1 MKTKVNFIIILLC
14 VGISTSYSQ
23 NNDEINLLKKILFH
37 LKNNNIENVE
47 EQSQRITSPFMQSF
61 VDCELQFVTFQKIQ
75 STTFDQFRSISPTDQ
90 NQQILF
96 HIAYGDY
103 LSGTEKFSDASI
115 IKQYETAFH
124 MAKAH
129 DKEILAAEAIRRI
142 CNYFFKTQKNISSLE
157 EALTRYKH
165 YLYDPYEQYK
175 YNYYSLGLKMQQN
188 YATGKS
194 APSTKF
200 STLIHLAK
208 RTANPI
214 LTGEALQLTGSYY
227 MIFHQNKD
235 STTHY
240 YTLASNSY
248 AHCSNLSCNIKSYG
262 LEINRAI
269 LLFENKE
276 YKQTIAKLD
285 SLRAKKLPY
294 QNLQERLSVFQY
306 LKSAHLQLHNYKQA
320 YQAQEIEKR
329 IQDSLD
335 LTKHKIAINDIQ
347 TFYKTKEKEH
357 ENLQLKKDKKN
368 LLLLSGILLSLGLCI
383 IFLLYKNM
391 LRKQKIAA
399 QEREIEVQ
407 RIDKILKE
415 QELQTI
421 DAMILGQEKERQRI
435 ANDLHDDLG
444 STLASAKLHFQHLHK
459 NIQNPK
465 IKDKE
470 ALFTQTNLLLEEA
483 YQQVRT
489 IAHEKNSGVMANQGL
504 LPAIKQLAKK
514 ISAANKLQIT
524 VQDYNLEERLD
535 NTLEISIFRIIQEL
549 ITNTI
554 KHADATEVDISLTNH
569 DALLNIIVEDNGKG
583 FDATIL
589 PNKDGMGLKNIEKR
603 VEYLEG
609 TFEIDSTPHKG
620 TNIIINIPI

>member
-1 MKTKVNFIIILLC
+1 
-14 VGISTSYSQ
+14 
-23 NNDEINLLKKILFH
+23 
-37 LKNNNIENVE
+37 
-47 EQSQRITSPFMQSF
+47 
-61 VDCELQFVTFQKIQ
+61 
-75 STTFDQFRSISPTDQ
+75 
-90 NQQILF
+90 
-96 HIAYGDY
+96 
-103 LSGTEKFSDASI
+103 
-115 IKQYETAFH
+115 
-124 MAKAH
+124 
-129 DKEILAAEAIRRI
+129 
-142 CNYFFKTQKNISSLE
+142 
-157 EALTRYKH
+157 
-165 YLYDPYEQYK
+165 
-175 YNYYSLGLKMQQN
+175 
-188 YATGKS
+188 
-194 APSTKF
+194 
-200 STLIHLAK
+200 
-208 RTANPI
+208 
-214 LTGEALQLTGSYY
+214 
-227 MIFHQNKD
+227 
-235 STTHY
+235 
-240 YTLASNSY
+240 
-248 AHCSNLSCNIKSYG
+248 
-262 LEINRAI
+262 
-269 LLFENKE
+269 
-276 YKQTIAKLD
+276 
-285 SLRAKKLPY
+285 
-294 QNLQERLSVFQY
+294 
-306 LKSAHLQLHNYKQA
+306 
-320 YQAQEIEKR
+320 
-329 IQDSLD
+329 
-335 LTKHKIAINDIQ
+335 
-347 TFYKTKEKEH
+347 
-357 ENLQLKKDKKN
+357 
-368 LLLLSGILLSLGLCI
+368 
-383 IFLLYKNM
+383 M